1 MLKLINCD
9 FYNIANRLKQIRKV
23 RSLSQEELA
32 LMCGIDRTY
41 IGRIENLKRNP
52 SLEILDK
59 IASGLGMDLSDL
71 LKF

>member
-1 MLKLINCD
+1 MSSSNIILIK
-9 FYNIANRLKQIRKV
+9 FSQKLKQIRKE
-23 RSLSQEELA
+23 RALSQEKLA

-52 SLEILDK
+52 SLEVLYK
-59 IASGLGMDLSDL
+59 IANGLDMELSEL